1 MIAQAA
7 FHRTKNPPGRAGVQP
22 GHPPRR
28 TCPPGLTPRNIMNA
42 SPLFVRA
49 ALACATLGL
58 VSACHTPPTVV
69 TQSTTTTETTAV
81 TRGNRV
87 IAPPTTVVYPSTVRT
102 VAVYDRD
109 DDD

>member
-1 MIAQAA
+1 
-7 FHRTKNPPGRAGVQP
+7 
-22 GHPPRR
+22 
-28 TCPPGLTPRNIMNA
+28 MNA
-42 SPLFVRA
+42 CPCAIRA
-49 ALACATLGL
+49 ALACASLGL
-58 VSACHTPPTVV
+58 MAACESPPTVV

-87 IAPPTTVVYPSTVRT
+87 ITPPTTVVYPSTVRT